1 MDSSEQAAILRALR
15 DVPVTREEMADL
27 LRLYDSPSG
36 FSFTP
41 DAMNRPKGQAIRRCG
56 SVGARLRKVVG
67 RKRGLGIGLIA
78 YCDPATATWRMRPE
92 FRALMRE
99 LGWTNGTA
107 GTLVDE
113 VDELDDLEDIRAQA
127 RLVAEEEDAISNS
140 ERISEDFRE
149 QLICARFGQGRFRQ
163 SVEKFE
169 KSCRVTGLADLRLL
183 RASHMKPWTACSN
196 SERLDG
202 ANGLLVAPHFHLLF
216 SKGYI
221 SFDRDGHLLVSRKL
235 PGRVVRGWP
244 VEQTAQPRPFLAA
257 QLEYLGF
264 HRSRVFKP

>member
-1 MDSSEQAAILRALR
+1 MNSAEQAAILRALR
-15 DVPVTREEMADL
+15 NVPVTREEMADL

-36 FSFTP
+36 LPCTI
-41 DAMNRPKGQAIRRCG
+41 DAMNRPKGETIRRCT
-56 SVGARLRKVVG
+56 SLGARLRKVVG
-67 RKRGLGIGLIA
+67 RKRGLGIGLIG

-113 VDELDDLEDIRAQA
+113 VDELDDLEGIQAQA
-127 RLVAEEEDAISNS
+127 MAVAEQEDAIRNS

-169 KSCRVTGLADLRLL
+169 KSCRVTGLADLSLL

-196 SERLDG
+196 AERVDG
-202 ANGLLVAPHFHLLF
+202 ANGLLIAPRFHLLF

-221 SFDRDGHLLVSRKL
+221 SFDREGHLLASTKL
-235 PGRVVRGWP
+235 SGRVVRGWP
-244 VEQTAQPRPFLAA
+244 VSQTAQPRPFLAA
-257 QLEYLGF
+257 QLEYLAF
-264 HRSRVFKP
+264 HTARIFKP